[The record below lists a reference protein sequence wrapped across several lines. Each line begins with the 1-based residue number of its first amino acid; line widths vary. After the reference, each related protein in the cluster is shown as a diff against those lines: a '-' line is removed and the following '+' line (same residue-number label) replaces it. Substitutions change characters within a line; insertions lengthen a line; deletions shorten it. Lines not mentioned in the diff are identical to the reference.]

1 MRIGFIEM
9 DNESDNIF
17 FAPFVTCRSVHILY
31 LTFNIRTSFYA
42 GVVSTLYKIHLLI
55 SESYFKHTLTVTA
68 KMKLTTVRYLGI
80 SPSSLGALMPRPA
93 KHLSMLIN
101 LTGTRYRM
109 HLHPN
114 WQSSLYKQFD
124 PSFQKTYIQT
134 YLFLPGN
141 ENCIHRNG
149 YFPK

>member
-68 KMKLTTVRYLGI
+68 KNEVDNRSILGNLPI
-80 SPSSLGALMPRPA
+80 FIRGFDATSCQT
-93 KHLSMLIN
+93 LIN

-124 PSFQKTYIQT
+124 PSFSKD
-134 YLFLPGN
+134 L
-141 ENCIHRNG
+141 HSDVSVSSR
-149 YFPK
+149 